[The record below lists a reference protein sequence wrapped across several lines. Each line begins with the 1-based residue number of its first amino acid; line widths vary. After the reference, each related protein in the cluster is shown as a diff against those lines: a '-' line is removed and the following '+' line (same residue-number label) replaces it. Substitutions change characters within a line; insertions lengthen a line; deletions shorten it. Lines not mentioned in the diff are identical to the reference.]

1 MSSSHQQNL
10 NRINRV
16 IDYVEQNL
24 HNDLSLT
31 KLAEVACFSP
41 FHFHR
46 IFSAITGET
55 LHEFVNRKRL
65 EKIATAILRNKKTPI
80 QEICLKYGFDNAV
93 SFARA
98 FKKFY
103 GMSAT
108 QMRKQASG
116 PFNQLVRQISKIG
129 KEQISFEKYIYRID
143 EVRKWMKSRGILS
156 MEWLPKQ
163 RVAYRRN
170 QGSFEQVYATFL
182 NLQKEADDAGLLKS
196 SDRKWLMV
204 IHDNPAITDEAKMLQ
219 SACLTLQKD
228 EADTK
233 ELNEMTIP
241 DGRYL
246 VGNFDLNENEFKQ
259 AWDGMSIWVMDEGL
273 TPGEGFYFER
283 FHTDSLF
290 FPDQRHAVDICIPLE

>member
-1 MSSSHQQNL
+1 MSTHQQNL
-10 NRINRV
+10 NRINQV

-24 HNDLSLT
+24 HNELSLKT
-31 KLAEVACFSP
+31 LAEVACFSP

-46 IFSAITGET
+46 IFAAITGET

-65 EKIATAILRNKKTPI
+65 EKTATAILRNKKIPI

-116 PFNQLVRQISKIG
+116 PFNQLVRQNSKIG

-143 EVRKWMKSRGILS
+143 EVRKWLKVHGTL
-156 MEWLPKQ
+156 
-163 RVAYRRN
+163 RVKWQPEQKVVYMRN
-170 QGSFEQVYATFL
+170 QGSFEQIYETFQ
-182 NLQKEADDAGLLKS
+182 NLRKEADGAGLLQNPE
-196 SDRKWLMV
+196 RKWLMV
-204 IHDNPAITDEAKMLQ
+204 IHDNPAVTEENKMLQ
-219 SACLTLQKD
+219 SACLTLGED
-228 EADTK
+228 EMGTK

-246 VGNFDLNENEFKQ
+246 VGKFELSENEFKQ

-273 TPGEGFYFER
+273 DTGR
-283 FHTDSLF
+283 RL
-290 FPDQRHAVDICIPLE
+290 LL